1 MSWSKLV
8 CRPAYFTIVEGSSGV
23 GILAYE
29 NSTFLYDYCLLPV
42 YNQAVQACVSSA
54 DVRSPRPL
62 A

>member
-1 MSWSKLV
+1 MLA
-8 CRPAYFTIVEGSSGV
+8 CRPAYFTIVEGSSGA

-42 YNQAVQACVSSA
+42 WNQAVQACVNSP
-54 DVRSPRPL
+54 DVRPARPL